1 MIGLVGASL
10 AYLWTSTSW
19 TGSLTDSSGD
29 VESGFAENSEYV
41 LPDSDMR
48 YYTREELEN
57 LSEWDLYVAHNEIY
71 ARHGRGFVREDLAEH
86 FSSCSWYRQLYTPEA
101 FDAMP
106 SQLNEFEQA
115 NVNLMLEIR
124 KERNDKYL

>member
-1 MIGLVGASL
+1 MSHITRYMRDMGEGSFGKILP
-10 AYLWTSTSW
+10 ST
-19 TGSLTDSSGD
+19 
-29 VESGFAENSEYV
+29 
-41 LPDSDMR
+41 
-48 YYTREELEN
+48 
-57 LSEWDLYVAHNEIY
+57 
-71 ARHGRGFVREDLAEH
+71 
-86 FSSCSWYRQLYTPEA
+86 SSCSWYRQLYTPEE